1 MENKLEIFR
10 NENFGEIRAKSIND
24 EPYLCLVDVCKI
36 LEISNASQ
44 LKSRLN
50 KDGVIISEV
59 IDSLGRS
66 QEATFINES
75 NLYKVIFQS
84 RKQEAEKFTEWVT
97 SEVLPTI
104 RKNGGYIANQENI
117 SDEEYIARALVLA
130 ERKINEKE
138 QILLQKEAEIR
149 EMKPKVNYYDQILQ
163 NKSTVTITSI
173 AKDYGMS
180 GIEMNQLLHEYGIQY
195 KQSQQWFLYA
205 PYQGK
210 GYVQGK
216 THKFYHN
223 DGTPGSQINTEWT
236 QKGRK
241 FIYDTLKE
249 HGKLPLIE
257 REGNNG

>member
-59 IDSLGRS
+59 IDSLGRF

-97 SEVLPTI
+97 SEVLPSI

-117 SDEEYIARALVLA
+117 SDDEYIARALVLA
-130 ERKINEKE
+130 ERKINERE

-149 EMKPKVNYYDQILQ
+149 EMKPKANYYDQILQ
-163 NKSTVTITSI
+163 NESTMTITAI
-173 AKDYGMS
+173 AKDYGKS
-180 GIEMNQLLHEYGIQY
+180 GFEMNQLLHELRIQY

-210 GYVQGK
+210 GYVHSK
-216 THKFYHN
+216 TTKFYRS
-223 DGTPGSQINTEWT
+223 DGKSDSKSNTEWT

-241 FIYDTLKE
+241 FIYDKLKE
-249 HGKLPLIE
+249 HGIVPLIE
-257 REGNNG
+257 RE